1 MIDFEEVKKN
11 NQHINILY
19 KLLDSRKY
27 SISHKLMPSKSDHRN
42 FVKNHPYRNWY
53 LIKIEDIYIGT
64 VYLTCDNHISIS
76 IDKDKYNFIQDII
89 DWICNEHK
97 PLSEIKSIRPGFFQ
111 MNVPIADLEL
121 LGILNNA
128 GHKKIQITYIIDR

>member
-42 FVKNHPYRNWY
+42 FVKNQKENDTNAPAP
-53 LIKIEDIYIGT
+53 
-64 VYLTCDNHISIS
+64 VVSAVV
-76 IDKDKYNFIQDII
+76 
-89 DWICNEHK
+89 
-97 PLSEIKSIRPGFFQ
+97 PVVSE
-111 MNVPIADLEL
+111 M
-121 LGILNNA
+121 
-128 GHKKIQITYIIDR
+128 